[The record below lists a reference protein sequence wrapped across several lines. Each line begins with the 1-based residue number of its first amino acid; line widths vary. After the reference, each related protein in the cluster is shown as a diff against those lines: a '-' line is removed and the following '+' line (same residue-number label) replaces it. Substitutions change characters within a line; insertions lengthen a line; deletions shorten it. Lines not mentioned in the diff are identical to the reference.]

1 MQGTEARINKD
12 FGFYPEAFRE
22 QLEGFEWQSDLTD
35 T

>member
-1 MQGTEARINKD
+1 MSGREARINKD
-12 FGFYPEAFRE
+12 FDFYPKASRE